1 MLPVLD
7 EEIARHR
14 IARRVAMEFQDGDV
28 VNLGIGIPTLVSDYI
43 PENIR
48 VIFQTENG
56 VVGAGPKPENEDL
69 RFIGAGGRC
78 LKPIPGG
85 ALVASDMSFGL
96 IRGGHLDATVLGALE
111 VDQEG
116 NLANW
121 WIPGKM
127 GPGMGGA
134 MDLVTGAKHVIVAT
148 THCTKRGDPK
158 ILPKCTLPLTGAKVV
173 SLVVTEYGVLRM
185 DSGEMALE
193 EIAPGVNLG
202 EFKKVTPANYRVSDD
217 LCQMKGCELE

>member
-69 RFIGAGGRC
+69 RIIGAGGRC

-127 GPGMGGA
+127 VPGMGGA